1 MHTKDLKYLIAF
13 TLPIIGIIGLKVG
26 NNFVWAGFIY
36 AFVFI
41 PGVEL
46 FLKGNKSN
54 QEVGDEERK
63 KSIFFDFLLFLNI
76 PIVFGTLSLA
86 LLTWSAFDLSLG
98 QQIGIILTSGTILG
112 SSGINVAHELGHRSD
127 LLSKIGTKLLLIP
140 SFYTHF
146 TIEHNRGHH
155 KFVAT
160 PLDPATAKK
169 NEIVY
174 FFWFRSTII
183 GYMNAW
189 KLESKRLAKKSHGS
203 QIFDNEMVWNT
214 ILQLVYAALLLA
226 LGGLTFLLVGIAI
239 GTVSVLLLETIN
251 YVEHYGLQ
259 RKITKS
265 GNYEMATMKHSWNS
279 EHALG
284 RILLYEL
291 TRHSDHHYK
300 TNKKYQTLEYYE
312 ESPQLPVGYP
322 GSIILSLVPP
332 LWFKVMN
339 DKIPA

>member
-1 MHTKDLKYLIAF
+1 MQTKDLKYLLAF
-13 TLPIIGIIGLKVG
+13 TLPSIGMIGLHAG
-26 NNFVWAGFIY
+26 LNFVWAGFAY

-46 FLKGNKSN
+46 FLKGDMSN
-54 QEVGDEERK
+54 DGLAEDDRK
-63 KSIFFDFLLFLNI
+63 KNMFFDFLLYLNI
-76 PIVFGTLSLA
+76 PIVYGTVGLA
-86 LLTWSAFDLSLG
+86 LGAWSAYDITLG

-112 SSGINVAHELGHRSD
+112 SSGINVAHELGHRND
-127 LLSKIGTKLLLIP
+127 LMSKIGAKLLLIP
-140 SFYTHF
+140 SLYTHF

-155 KFVAT
+155 KHVAT
-160 PLDPATAKK
+160 PLDPATARK

-174 FFWFRSTII
+174 LFWFRSII
-183 GYMNAW
+183 LGYVNAW
-189 KLESKRLAKKSHGS
+189 KLEAKRLGKSGITS
-203 QIFDNEMVWNT
+203 IFLKNEMIWNT
-214 ILQLVYAALLLA
+214 LIQAIYLFALYS
-226 LGGLTFLLVGIAI
+226 LGGFIFVLVGLAI
-239 GTVSVLLLETIN
+239 GLVSILLLETIN

-259 RKITKS
+259 RKMNAYGS
-265 GNYEMATMKHSWNS
+265 YEMATMKHSWNS

-284 RILLYEL
+284 RIMLYEL

-332 LWFKVMN
+332 AWFRLMN
-339 DKIPA
+339 HKIPT